1 MAPKVLHGFCRRIVY
16 EAGGEEGGAV
26 AHKTPK
32 STIDLLRD
40 FLFPAP
46 FFLFSPFFR
55 GKWIRKKL
63 GEKWGSGGHQ
73 TSLSSIFGF
82 FANRNSTSFYL
93 HLTEILQAFAVREA
107 ELSDRF

>member
-1 MAPKVLHGFCRRIVY
+1 MAPKVLHGFCRRTLY
-16 EAGGEEGGAV
+16 EARGEEGGAV

-55 GKWIRKKL
+55 GKWIRKNWAKNGAADTRQVYRL
-63 GEKWGSGGHQ
+63 
-73 TSLSSIFGF
+73 F
-82 FANRNSTSFYL
+82 
-93 HLTEILQAFAVREA
+93 
-107 ELSDRF
+107 